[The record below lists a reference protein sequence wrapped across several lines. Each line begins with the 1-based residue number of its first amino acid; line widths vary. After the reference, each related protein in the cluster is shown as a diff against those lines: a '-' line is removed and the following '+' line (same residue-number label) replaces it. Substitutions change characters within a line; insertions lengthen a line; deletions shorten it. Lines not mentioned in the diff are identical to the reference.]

1 MNQNRRSKYFLLFV
15 LLLTATSSL
24 FAQDKKGTVKG
35 KVLDSLGRTALPDA
49 TVTLLNPEDS
59 AAVAFAVVD
68 KTGSFELKNLEAGSY
83 ILGISY
89 IGYKEFIKHI
99 TITATSFNIEI
110 DTVYMAAD
118 AGTLQ
123 GVIVVAPPIKIVKDT
138 VEFRASAF
146 KTKPNATV
154 EDLLKKLPG
163 VEVDKEGN
171 ISAQGE
177 QITKVYVDGKEFFSN
192 DPKLATKNLT
202 SELVESIQ
210 VFDDMS
216 DQAKFTK
223 IDDGSRQR
231 TINIKLKKDRKKGVF
246 GRVNVGAG
254 SSDRYMGNASIN
266 VFDNKTQISVL
277 GGANN
282 VNRLGFSSSDLISTI
297 GGMGGIAA
305 GGFGGGG
312 GGGRGG
318 GGRGGG
324 GGGNRGGGGG
334 INGAP
339 NGNTASWNTG
349 INYRD
354 QWSPKVEF
362 GGNYFVN
369 NTSTI
374 NNSKSHSQD
383 FYPHDSIT
391 YTDENSY
398 TKNTSISHRFN
409 TRLEIMIDTMNSIL
423 ITPTFGF
430 QHSESL
436 SYDSVLTRS
445 TNPKLNFVSI
455 EGKSQRTN
463 QRDGWNLGNNLL
475 YRHRFKTPGRT
486 FTIGWTTGLNHSDGE
501 GFNISPY
508 RFYKS
513 DSTLSS
519 IQDRRQQNDQETNSF
534 NNTISTS
541 FTEML
546 GKNKILELNYAY
558 SNNQS
563 SSDRKTYDYSSNGK
577 YDSINKPLTNN
588 FDNTFISS
596 RAGINFRLKKEKYDF
611 QVGGAVQFASLENMS
626 HRALTGKD
634 STMKQNYKN
643 FFPNASFNYNLGTR
657 RSLRFNYRGSTQA
670 PTVNQLQDVVDVS
683 NTLNY
688 RTGNPNLAQS
698 FNHNVNFSYNTFNVS
713 NFLYLNTNISASMVS
728 NKIVNSIDSINSKL
742 ILPTDSSRLVL
753 LTKPINV
760 NGAYNLSFSGTIGI
774 PLKKVASGKRSP
786 VNLNLTTSLRYSQDV
801 SMLYKQKNYTYTTM
815 VNQRVNFNYNIQD
828 KLDVGANANV
838 TYNNATYSVQNGNN
852 NRYFSYNYSLDVDY
866 TAFKKLSLASD
877 FNYLINTGSS
887 NGFNQ
892 SIPLWNA
899 SAALLLFKK
908 KNGEIRFSIYDI
920 LNQNKSISRTIDDNS
935 IVDNY
940 TQVLQRFFMVSFMYN
955 LNRFGGRQQ
964 GRTNNNGN
972 NGGGQQRTRGAGGG
986 GGNGGGRRF

>member
-1 MNQNRRSKYFLLFV
+1 MNQNRLSKYFLLFV
-15 LLLTATSSL
+15 LLMATGTL
-24 FAQDKKGTVKG
+24 LAQDKKGTVKG
-35 KVLDSLGRTALPDA
+35 KVMDSLGRTALPDA

-59 AAVAFAVVD
+59 VAMAFAVVD
-68 KTGSFELKNLEAGSY
+68 KTGSFELKNLGAGNY

-99 TITATSFNIEI
+99 TITATRYNIEI

-163 VEVDKEGN
+163 VEVDKDGN

-223 IDDGSRQR
+223 IDDGSKQR
-231 TINIKLKKDRKKGVF
+231 TINIKLKKDKRKGIF
-246 GRVNVGAG
+246 GRVTAGAG
-254 SSDRYMGNASIN
+254 SSDRYMGNAFIN
-266 VFDNKTQISVL
+266 VFNNKTQISVL

-282 VNRLGFSSSDLISTI
+282 VNRLGFSSSDLIGNM
-297 GGMGGIAA
+297 GGMGGIT
-305 GGFGGGG
+305 GGGG
-312 GGGRGG
+312 GGGGARGG

-324 GGGNRGGGGG
+324 GGNRGGGG
-334 INGAP
+334 ITGAP
-339 NGNTASWNTG
+339 NGNTSSWNTG

-362 GGNYFVN
+362 SGNYFVN
-369 NTSTI
+369 NTSTV
-374 NNSKSHSQD
+374 NNSKSYSQN
-383 FYPHDSIT
+383 FYPNDSIS
-391 YTDENSY
+391 YTNEDSY
-398 TKNTSISHRFN
+398 TKNTSTSHRFN

-423 ITPTFGF
+423 ITPSFGF
-430 QHSESL
+430 QHSESI
-436 SYDSVLTRS
+436 SYDSILTRS
-445 TNPKLNFVSI
+445 KNPKFDFTAI
-455 EGKSQRTN
+455 EGKSQRSN

-486 FTIGWTTGLNHSDGE
+486 FTVGWTTGLSHSDGE

-508 RFYKS
+508 RFYNT
-513 DSTLSS
+513 DGTLRT
-519 IQDRRQQNDQETNSF
+519 IQDRRQQNDQETSSL

-546 GKNKILELNYAY
+546 GLNKILELNYAY

-596 RAGINFRLKKEKYDF
+596 RAGVNFRLKKEKYDF

-626 HRALTGKD
+626 HRATTGKD
-634 STMKQNYKN
+634 STMKQTYKN

-670 PTVNQLQDVVDVS
+670 PTVTQLQDVVDVS

-688 RTGNPNLAQS
+688 RVGNPNLAQS

-713 NFLYLNTNISASMVS
+713 NFLYLNTNISASVVS
-728 NKIVNSIDSINSKL
+728 NKIVNSIDSINAKL
-742 ILPTDSSRLVL
+742 IIPTDSNRLVL
-753 LTKPINV
+753 LTRPVNV
-760 NGAYNLSFSGTIGI
+760 NGAYNVSFSGTIGI

-801 SMLYKQKNYTYTTM
+801 SMLYKQTNYTYSTM
-815 VNQRVNFNYNIQD
+815 INQRANFNYNIQD
-828 KLDVGANANV
+828 KLDVGANANI
-838 TYNNATYSVQNGNN
+838 TYNNVSYSVQNDRNN
-852 NRYFSYNYSLDVDY
+852 KYFSYNYSLDVDY
-866 TAFKKLSLASD
+866 TAFKRLSLSSD
-877 FNYLINTGSS
+877 FNYLVNTGSS
-887 NGFNQ
+887 DGFNQ

-899 SAALLLFKK
+899 SAAWLLFPK
-908 KNGEIRFSIYDI
+908 KNGELRFSIYDI
-920 LNQNKSISRTIDDNS
+920 LNQNKSISRNIDDNS
-935 IVDNY
+935 IVDTY

-955 LNRFGGRQQ
+955 LNRFGGRQN
-964 GRTNNNGN
+964 RTNTNNGN
-972 NGGGQQRTRGAGGG
+972 NNGGQQRSRGAGGG